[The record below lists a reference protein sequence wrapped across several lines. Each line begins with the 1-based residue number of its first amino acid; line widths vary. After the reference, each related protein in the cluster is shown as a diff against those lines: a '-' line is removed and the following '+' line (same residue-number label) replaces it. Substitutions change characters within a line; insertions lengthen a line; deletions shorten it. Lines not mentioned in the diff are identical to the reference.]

1 MESVTSVVII
11 DDHLAFG
18 EQLETFLRD
27 QLACTVAWKT
37 DAAAGMELIRMT
49 PPDIA
54 LIDLSL
60 PGENSFS
67 LAQRL
72 LEQHPGLRVVLMG
85 NVESADYRRA
95 AAEVGA
101 TAYLPK
107 AVLSQQL
114 PELLG
119 LQVLGSDSVS
129 AFKHAITAT
138 SRRGLVLEGALGG
151 GMLIGGI
158 AVNEPLAAM
167 AGAAALVLITH
178 WVSTRVTRLAR
189 SAGSVR
195 LAATLPLAPASDH
208 SVLADGVRGSPE
220 RRSEIGDPL

>member
-1 MESVTSVVII
+1 MGPVKSVVII

-27 QLACTVAWKT
+27 QLACAVAWKT
-37 DAAAGMELIRMT
+37 DAAAGLELIQMT

-54 LIDLSL
+54 LLDLSL

-85 NVESADYRRA
+85 NVESTDYQLA

-101 TAYLPK
+101 IAYLPK
-107 AVLSQQL
+107 PVLSQQL
-114 PELLG
+114 PEVLG
-119 LQVLGSDSVS
+119 LPVAKSGS
-129 AFKHAITAT
+129 AFKRAITAT

-167 AGAAALVLITH
+167 AGAAALVLLIH
-178 WVSTRVTRLAR
+178 WVSARVPRLSR
-189 SAGSVR
+189 PAGSAR
-195 LAATLPLAPASDH
+195 LAAAMPLAPASEH
-208 SVLADGVRGSPE
+208 SARADGVRGSPE